1 MTLNKLSAL
10 YLDELG
16 RISITKQKQAKSY
29 LSHKQTLPQNIDSIT
44 SIDIQRWLV
53 KLQKKF
59 APGTIKYIIG
69 YWRKACELGVEKG
82 WIAKNPFLKAKH
94 PKISIPKI
102 EPFTKDE
109 VRILLE
115 RSAGLLKFYLAFAFY
130 TGARS
135 CEILALKWSDIDMK
149 NMTIS
154 IAKSLVNGT
163 LKNRTKTGNDRI
175 VPIFSRLLPYI
186 KEIEKQKDCEWIF
199 SQNKRHL
206 FGSTSLLGNGKWR
219 ALLTDCGIAY
229 RSPRHTRHTF
239 ASYMVEFAIQN
250 KKPIKW
256 VAQILGHAS
265 IDMTLKV
272 YTRFI
277 QNEHLNL
284 DRDIEI
290 F

>member
-16 RISITKQKQAKSY
+16 RISITKQKRAKGY
-29 LSHKQTLPQNIDSIT
+29 LSHKRTLPQNIDTIT
-44 SIDIQRWLV
+44 SMDIQRWLA

-59 APGTIKYIIG
+59 APGTVKYIIQC
-69 YWRKACELGVEKG
+69 WRKACEFGIEKG
-82 WIAKNPFLKAKH
+82 YILKNPFLKAKH

-109 VRILLE
+109 VRVLLE
-115 RSAGLLKFYLAFAFY
+115 RSTGRLKFYLAFAFY

-135 CEILALKWSDIDMK
+135 CEILALKWNDIDTDS
-149 NMTIS
+149 MTIS
-154 IAKSLVNGT
+154 ISKSLANGT

-175 VPIFSRLLPYI
+175 VPIFSGLLPYI
-186 KEIEKQKDCEWIF
+186 KELEKQRNCEWVF

-206 FGSTSLLGNGKWR
+206 FGSTSLLGNGRWK
-219 ALLTDCGIAY
+219 ALLADCGIAY
-229 RSPRHTRHTF
+229 RTARHTRHTF

-256 VAQILGHAS
+256 VAQILGHAN